1 MNVMTQARTSHSHPI
16 RVDFVTTEKLLL
28 PGRIGLTFAPGK
40 KHMGMTGHWDRDL
53 DTDLAHLR
61 AEYKTDLLVSLI
73 EEHEF
78 AALQIANLP
87 DRVTTHGIDMLWY
100 PIRDVSVPTSI
111 EDFAEAV
118 NRIVNALGEGRT
130 VVIHCMGGLGRTGLV
145 AAACLMATTELTP
158 REAIGIVR
166 QTRAGTIQTSEQ
178 ERYIELF
185 RRFLND
191 QRKREIESS

>member
-1 MNVMTQARTSHSHPI
+1 MRQARTSHSHPI
-16 RVDFVTTEKLLL
+16 RVDFVTTEKLLM

-40 KHMGMTGHWDRDL
+40 KHHGMTGHWDRDL
-53 DTDLAHLR
+53 DADLARLR
-61 AEYKTDLLVSLI
+61 DEYQTDLLVSLI

-78 AALQIANLP
+78 AALQIANLRE
-87 DRVTTHGIDMLWY
+87 RVVSHGIEMLWY

-111 EDFAEAV
+111 EDFAETV
-118 NRIVNALGEGRT
+118 NRVVQALSEGRT

-145 AAACLMATTELTP
+145 AAACLMATTELDA

-166 QTRAGTIQTSEQ
+166 HARAGTIQTREQ
-178 ERYIELF
+178 ERYVELF

-191 QRKREIESS
+191 QRGSRTNSS